1 MLQKTNGVFLHQ
13 FKYSENSIIARV
25 YTESSGLK
33 SFIIK
38 GARSKKSTIK
48 INVLQPLALIN
59 IVFFDNGKSSL
70 LHLKELN
77 LNNPGSSIPF
87 NFYKSCIAIFICEV
101 LLKSIKEE
109 EANPP
114 VFNFIH
120 QTVELLDAKEE
131 GIGLF
136 PLLFLIKLSQYL
148 GFSIENSLQENDFLL
163 NAGTASAEV
172 ILFLQQLKSISEEGD
187 QPKLS
192 KNGKRELLS
201 FLIKH
206 YELNL
211 IKFGDIKSHK
221 ILEAIM

>member
-13 FKYSENSIIARV
+13 FKYSENSIIARI

-38 GARSKKSTIK
+38 GARSKKSTIR
-48 INVLQPLALIN
+48 INVLQPLALLN
-59 IVFFDNGKSSL
+59 LVFFDNGKSNL
-70 LHLKELN
+70 LHLKELS

-101 LLKSIKEE
+101 LLKCIKEE

-114 VFNFIH
+114 VFNFVH
-120 QTVELLDAKEE
+120 HTVELLDAKEE
-131 GIGLF
+131 GISIF

-148 GFSIENSLQENDFLL
+148 GFSIENRLHGNDFFL
-163 NAGTASAEV
+163 NAGTASDEV
-172 ILFLQQLKSISEEGD
+172 ILFLQQLKPLSEEGA

-192 KNGKRELLS
+192 KSGKREMLA
-201 FLIKH
+201 FLIKY

-221 ILEAIM
+221 VLETIM